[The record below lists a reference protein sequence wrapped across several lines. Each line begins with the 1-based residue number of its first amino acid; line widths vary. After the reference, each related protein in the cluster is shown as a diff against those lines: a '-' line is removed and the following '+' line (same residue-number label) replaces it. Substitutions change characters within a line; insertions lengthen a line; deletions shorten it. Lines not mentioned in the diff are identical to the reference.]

1 MRCAA
6 GTRRTLPFAGVWRG
20 LGRLRARRALRALRA
35 AADTDLARRDR
46 PPLRL
51 AWRVEELVGTKNR
64 LDLAHSVRSLVR
76 DARPSY
82 LPSASPFNR
91 LVVRAESDAAAR
103 GGGPARRS
111 RAARR
116 RAGRR
121 PAGATADR
129 RIRAALRPRPRR
141 RVRLDPRHDPRRAGA
156 TLMVELLGIVIAV
169 LCFAIAFAL
178 IVLLERV

>member
-91 LVVRAESDAAAR
+91 LVVRAESDALLAVAARLADLERPVAAR
-103 GGGPARRS
+103 G
-111 RAARR
+111 
-116 RAGRR
+116 
-121 PAGATADR
+121 
-129 RIRAALRPRPRR
+129 
-141 RVRLDPRHDPRRAGA
+141 V
-156 TLMVELLGIVIAV
+156 
-169 LCFAIAFAL
+169 
-178 IVLLERV
+178 VLLERLLTDGSGPLYDRDRVDEFGSTLDTILGALEPR

>member
-1 MRCAA
+1 MRGGDARHA
-6 GTRRTLPFAGVWRG
+6 PFAGVWHG
-20 LGRLRARRALRALRA
+20 LGRLKARRALRALRA

-91 LVVRAESDAAAR
+91 LVVRAESDALLVVAARLADLERPVAAR
-103 GGGPARRS
+103 G
-111 RAARR
+111 
-116 RAGRR
+116 
-121 PAGATADR
+121 
-129 RIRAALRPRPRR
+129 
-141 RVRLDPRHDPRRAGA
+141 V
-156 TLMVELLGIVIAV
+156 
-169 LCFAIAFAL
+169 
-178 IVLLERV
+178 VLLERLLTDGSGPLYDRDRVDEFGSTLDTILDALEPR

>member
-1 MRCAA
+1 MRGGDARHA
-6 GTRRTLPFAGVWRG
+6 PFAGVWHG

-35 AADTDLARRDR
+35 AADADLARRDR

-91 LVVRAESDAAAR
+91 LVVRAESDQLLAVAARLADLERPVAAR
-103 GGGPARRS
+103 G
-111 RAARR
+111 
-116 RAGRR
+116 
-121 PAGATADR
+121 
-129 RIRAALRPRPRR
+129 
-141 RVRLDPRHDPRRAGA
+141 V
-156 TLMVELLGIVIAV
+156 
-169 LCFAIAFAL
+169 
-178 IVLLERV
+178 VLLERLLTDGSGPLYDRDRVDEFGSTLDTILDALEPR

>member
-1 MRCAA
+1 MRGGDASH
-6 GTRRTLPFAGVWRG
+6 LPFAGVWRG

-91 LVVRAESDAAAR
+91 LVVRAESDALLVVAARLADLERPVAAR
-103 GGGPARRS
+103 G
-111 RAARR
+111 
-116 RAGRR
+116 
-121 PAGATADR
+121 
-129 RIRAALRPRPRR
+129 
-141 RVRLDPRHDPRRAGA
+141 V
-156 TLMVELLGIVIAV
+156 
-169 LCFAIAFAL
+169 
-178 IVLLERV
+178 VLLERLLTDGSGPLYDRDRVDEFGSTLDTILGALEPR